1 MEIKLEFVKRVIA
14 GETLLVPI
22 GETAKKYSGL
32 FALSELAGF
41 IWEALPDAASEDE
54 IVDKILTEYEV
65 SREEA
70 AADTAEFL
78 GKLREMGILE

>member
-1 MEIKLEFVKRVIA
+1 MKIKMEFVKRMIA
-14 GETLLVPI
+14 GETFLVPI

-41 IWEALPDAASEDE
+41 IWEILPEAASEEE
-54 IVDKILTEYEV
+54 IVDKILAEYEV
-65 SREEA
+65 SHEEA

-78 GKLREMGILE
+78 AKLREMGILE